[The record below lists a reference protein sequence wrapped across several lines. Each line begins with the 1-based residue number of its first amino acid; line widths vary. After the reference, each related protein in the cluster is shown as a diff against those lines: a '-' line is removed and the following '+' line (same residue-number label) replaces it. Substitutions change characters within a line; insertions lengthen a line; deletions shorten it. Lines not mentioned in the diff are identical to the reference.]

1 MTTVETEAT
10 TVEDNEKRVS
20 STSIIE
26 GAIILVFLLTNQM
39 MILFSS
45 KEGILLFVSTREA
58 RRDSINANLGYASPN
73 NKVYDNTYR
82 AIASRMVLKYVDDRK
97 KKSHFHFEL
106 FVLINL
112 LFLSLRYLDDNN
124 RVDRTIGK

>member
-1 MTTVETEAT
+1 MEAT

-26 GAIILVFLLTNQM
+26 GAIILVVLLTNQM

-58 RRDSINANLGYASPN
+58 RRDSINVNLGYASPN

-82 AIASRMVLKYVDDRK
+82 EIASRMVLKYVDDRK

-106 FVLINL
+106 TALINL
-112 LFLSLRYLDDNN
+112 LFLSLSYLDDNN
-124 RVDRTIGK
+124 RG